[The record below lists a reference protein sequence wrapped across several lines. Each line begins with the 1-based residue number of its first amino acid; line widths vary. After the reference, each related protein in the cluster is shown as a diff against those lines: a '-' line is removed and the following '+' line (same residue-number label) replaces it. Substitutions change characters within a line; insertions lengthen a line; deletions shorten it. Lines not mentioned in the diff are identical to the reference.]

1 MYEEPSF
8 VGLVDILEKHKA
20 WIQAIKGLKFVPK
33 NFEIIPKNLDNPY
46 SIYFSSEIV
55 LNDYLVLKGLANI
68 EQPYF
73 YQWMIFDKRS
83 QKERIINSIYFQEN
97 LNSKGLNNLLTNWAS
112 IEIYFNTIEDI
123 IKGINKI

>member
-1 MYEEPSF
+1 MYEEPNF

-20 WIQAIKGLKFVPK
+20 WIQAIKNLKFVPK
-33 NFEIIPKNLDNPY
+33 NFEIRSQNLDNPY
-46 SIYFSSEIV
+46 SIYFSCEIV
-55 LNDYLVLKGLANI
+55 LNDHLVLKGLASI

-73 YQWMIFDKRS
+73 SQWMIVDKRS
-83 QKERIINSIYFQEN
+83 QKERIIDSIYFQEN

-123 IKGINKI
+123 IKGNI